1 MADVVVGLQITSD
14 GEQVSRSVK
23 SIKTELREATQD
35 ALNLSRKFGEFS
47 PQALDAAKKVANLKD
62 EVGDFKARVDALNPD
77 AKFRAF
83 SSALQGVA
91 GGFAGVQGA
100 IGLFGTESKELE
112 KQLLKVQSALALS
125 EGINSVLAAQDSF
138 KNLGVLIKGNV
149 TKAFGTLRGAIIA
162 TGIGALAVG
171 IGLLIANFETVKK
184 VVLNFIPGL
193 AKVGDFIGKIIQ
205 KVTDFAGVTSEAS
218 RAYDKLKTS
227 TEGSNNEIDRQIK
240 LLQAQGGQEK
250 KIAELQKQKID
261 NQLAVIKGNK
271 KQTDEDKKNLLD
283 LANEKAVIDAQ
294 ERKRLNDI
302 AIQRAEERRKQ
313 REEAIKEEENRRAEE
328 IERLKGVEGVK
339 VGIVKDSEN
348 ELKNSTLSTR
358 GATQIGLLAQDL
370 EKQERDKVNAE
381 AEIAIIQS
389 VAEAK
394 RQQVETI
401 KGLIGQLS
409 SIAGESTAVGK
420 ALALANI
427 GIDTAQAFSALT
439 KSSEQNPAN
448 GTTFGLAGIL
458 QYAAGVIRIA
468 ANIKKAKDVLSKVKT
483 PSGGGG
489 GGGLSIPSGGGGA
502 VQAPIAQGI
511 SVQQTSSVGT
521 SNVNIKNT
529 DAIKAYVVE
538 RDITDSQDRIN
549 KIKAAATF
557 GG

>member
-14 GEQVSRSVK
+14 GEQVSNSVK
-23 SIKTELREATQD
+23 SIKTELREANQN

-47 PQALDAAKKVANLKD
+47 PQALEAAKKVANLKD
-62 EVGDFKARVDALNPD
+62 VVGDFKARVDALNPD

-83 SSALQGVA
+83 STSLQGVV

-138 KNLGVLIKGNV
+138 KNLAVLVKGNV
-149 TKAFGTLRGAIIA
+149 TKAFSTLRGAIIA
-162 TGIGALAVG
+162 TGIGALVVG
-171 IGLLIANFETVKK
+171 IGLLIANFETVKT

-193 AKVGDFIGKIIQ
+193 AKVGEFIGKIIQ

-218 RAYDKLKTS
+218 RAYDRLKTS

-250 KIAELQKQKID
+250 KVAELQKQKID

-271 KQTDEDKKNLLD
+271 KQTEEDKKNLLD
-283 LANEKAVIDAQ
+283 LANEKQVIDAQ

-302 AIQRAEERRKQ
+302 AIQRAEERRKK
-313 REEAIKEEENRRAEE
+313 REEDIKEEESRRAAE
-328 IERLKGVEGVK
+328 IERLKGVEGVR
-339 VGIVKDSEN
+339 VGIVKNTEN
-348 ELKNSTLSTR
+348 ELKNSTLQTR
-358 GATQIGLLAQDL
+358 GELQIGLLAQDL
-370 EKQERDKVNAE
+370 EKQARDKVNAE
-381 AEIAIIQS
+381 AEIEIIEG

-448 GTTFGLAGIL
+448 GTTFGLAGVL

-468 ANIKKAKDVLSKVKT
+468 ANIKKAKDILSKVKT

-489 GGGLSIPSGGGGA
+489 GGGLSIPTGGGGGV
-502 VQAPIAQGI
+502 VQAPIQQGV
-511 SVQQTSSVGT
+511 SVQQTAVTNG
-521 SNVNIKNT
+521 VNIKNT
-529 DAIKAYVVE
+529 DAIKAFVVE

>member
-138 KNLGVLIKGNV
+138 KNLAVLVKGNV
-149 TKAFGTLRGAIIA
+149 TKAFSTLRGAIIA

-171 IGLLIANFETVKK
+171 IGLLIANFETVKT

-193 AKVGDFIGKIIQ
+193 AKVGEFIGKIIQ

-218 RAYDKLKTS
+218 RAYDRLKKS
-227 TEGSNNEIDRQIK
+227 TENSNNEIDRQIK
-240 LLQAQGGQEK
+240 LLQAQGGEEDKIAQLQKK
-250 KIAELQKQKID
+250 KIDAQIE
-261 NQLAVIKGNK
+261 VIKANK

-294 ERKRLNDI
+294 EKKRLNDI
-302 AIQRAEERRKQ
+302 AIQRAEERRKK
-313 REEAIKEEENRRAEE
+313 REEDIKEEENRRAGE

-339 VGIVKDSEN
+339 VGIVKNSEN

-370 EKQERDKVNAE
+370 EKQARDKVNAE
-381 AEIAIIQS
+381 AEIAIIEG

-448 GTTFGLAGIL
+448 GTTFGLAGVL

-468 ANIKKAKDVLSKVKT
+468 ANIKKAKDILSKVKT

-489 GGGLSIPSGGGGA
+489 GGGLSIPTGGGGGV
-502 VQAPIAQGI
+502 VQAPIQQGV
-511 SVQQTSSVGT
+511 SVQQTAVTNG
-521 SNVNIKNT
+521 VNIKNT

>member
-14 GEQVSRSVK
+14 GDQVSRSVK

-138 KNLGVLIKGNV
+138 KNLAVLVRGNV
-149 TKAFGTLRGAIIA
+149 TKAFSTLRGAIIA
-162 TGIGALAVG
+162 TGIGALVVG

-218 RAYDKLKTS
+218 RAYDRLKTS

-261 NQLAVIKGNK
+261 NQIAVINANK
-271 KQTDEDKKNLLD
+271 KQTAEDKKNLLD
-283 LANEKAVIDAQ
+283 LQNEKLVIDAQ

-381 AEIAIIQS
+381 AEIAIIES

-448 GTTFGLAGIL
+448 GTTFGLAGVL

-489 GGGLSIPSGGGGA
+489 GGGLSIPSGGGGGA
-502 VQAPIAQGI
+502 VQAPIAQGV
-511 SVQQTSSVGT
+511 SVQQTAVTNG
-521 SNVNIKNT
+521 VNIKNT

-538 RDITDSQDRIN
+538 RDITDSQDRVA

>member
-1 MADVVVGLQITSD
+1 MAEVEVGLRITSD

-125 EGINSVLAAQDSF
+125 EGINSVLEAQDSF
-138 KNLGVLIKGNV
+138 KNLAVLLKGNV
-149 TKAFGTLRGAIIA
+149 TKAFSTLKGAIIA
-162 TGIGALAVG
+162 TGIGALVVG

-193 AKVGDFIGKIIQ
+193 AKVGEFVGKLIQ

-218 RAYDKLKTS
+218 RAYDRLKRS

-240 LLQAQGGQEK
+240 LLQAQGGQEE
-250 KIAELQKQKID
+250 KIAKLQKQKID
-261 NQLAVIKGNK
+261 NTIKVTKANK
-271 KQTDEDKKNLLD
+271 DATDEDKKNLLD

-294 ERKRLNDI
+294 EKKRLDDI
-302 AIQRAEERRKQ
+302 ARQRAEERRKQ
-313 REEAIKEEENRRAEE
+313 REQEIKDEENRRAGE

-358 GATQIGLLAQDL
+358 GATQIGLLAIDL
-370 EKQERDKVNAE
+370 EKQAQDKANAE
-381 AEIAIIQS
+381 ASIKINQEEFIAKQENVKKYS
-389 VAEAK
+389 ALLGGFSE
-394 RQQVETI
+394 
-401 KGLIGQLS
+401 L
-409 SIAGESTAVGK
+409 AGKNTGVGK
-420 ALALANI
+420 ALAVAEATINTYLA
-427 GIDTAQAFSALT
+427 ASQVFSAKSPAYIANPFLRFTSAALT
-439 KSSEQNPAN
+439 IA
-448 GTTFGLAGIL
+448 TGLKNVKNIL
-458 QYAAGVIRIA
+458 SV
-468 ANIKKAKDVLSKVKT
+468 KV
-483 PSGGGG
+483 PNGGGG
-489 GGGLSIPSGGGGA
+489 AGGSIPSGGGGA
-502 VQAPIAQGI
+502 GGVGAVQAPIQQGV

-521 SNVNIKNT
+521 SNVNINNT
-529 DAIKAYVVE
+529 DAIKAFVVE